1 MQSTIPGQ
9 KNIARK
15 GVEDANGDM
24 IKVGDTVRHN
34 SFGRD
39 AVVTS
44 THTAVVN
51 GARYNE
57 IDIDAASG
65 PWDPKDVRKVTPDME
80 LKRRR

>member
-9 KNIARK
+9 KNIMRK
-15 GVEDANGDM
+15 GVDDMNGDV

-34 SFGRD
+34 SYGRD

-51 GARYNE
+51 GVRYNE
-57 IDIDAASG
+57 IDIDAHGG
-65 PWDPKDVRKVTPDME
+65 PWDPKQVRK
-80 LKRRR
+80 L

>member
-9 KNIARK
+9 KNIVRK
-15 GVEDANGDM
+15 GVEDANGDV
-24 IKVGDTVRHN
+24 IKVGDIVRRN
-34 SFGRD
+34 GTD
-39 AVVTS
+39 TVVTS

-57 IDIDAASG
+57 IDVEAGSG
-65 PWDPKDVRKVTPDME
+65 PWDPKDCRKVKPGME

>member
-9 KNIARK
+9 KNIVRK
-15 GVEDANGDM
+15 GVEDSEKTI

-57 IDIDAASG
+57 IDVDAASG
-65 PWDPKDVRKVTPDME
+65 PWDPKDVRKVTEKMK

>member
-9 KNIARK
+9 KNIIRK
-15 GVEDANGDM
+15 AVEDSKGNM
-24 IKVGDTVRHN
+24 IRVGDTVRHN
-34 SFGRD
+34 SYGRD

-57 IDIDAASG
+57 IDIDAHGG
-65 PWDPKDVRKVTPDME
+65 PWDPKQVRK
-80 LKRRR
+80 L

>member
-9 KNIARK
+9 KNIPRK
-15 GVEDANGDM
+15 GVEDSTKTI

-34 SFGRD
+34 TYGRD

-57 IDIDAASG
+57 IDIDAPGG
-65 PWDPKDVRKVTPDME
+65 PWNPKDVRKVTAGME
-80 LKRRR
+80 LR

>member
-9 KNIARK
+9 KNIKRP
-15 GVEDANGDM
+15 GVEDANGEV

-34 SFGRD
+34 SYGRD

-44 THTAVVN
+44 THTACAN

-57 IDIDAASG
+57 IDIDAPGG
-65 PWDPKDVRKVTPDME
+65 PWDPKEVRKVTEKMK
-80 LKRRR
+80 LKRR

>member
-9 KNIARK
+9 KNIIRK
-15 GVEDANGDM
+15 GVEDSEQNM
-24 IKVGDTVRHN
+24 IKVGDTVQHN
-34 SFGRD
+34 RFGRY

-57 IDIDAASG
+57 IDIDAHGG
-65 PWDPKDVRKVTPDME
+65 PWDPKDVRK
-80 LKRRR
+80 L